1 MLASLLP
8 GLRDVRAP
16 LAAGY
21 LWLVACWLTLE
32 PSVPERADAHGV
44 VASLYRA
51 DDVLSVVGLGL
62 VLAFAAYLLGS
73 LSASTLSP
81 LLRRAFPSAWPVTGT
96 SIPPSPMSPQAIEA
110 LNQVVFG
117 AVDEV
122 NEALALTGVD
132 ADAFLAGQ
140 TRRTV
145 PGLGEPARRRPWRR
159 WRARARLRRPPTAS
173 PARSKRMRGPR
184 SGSESA
190 TPISIDVRRAALL
203 VPWVLQ
209 DLDVVA
215 NTRLLGR
222 DQALYA
228 EVDRNR
234 AEVELRLA
242 IIPPLAILA
251 IALGMVTDPWVL
263 VVAAALGGL
272 LAWGLFS
279 DAVRRERLAN
289 QILLQSM
296 AAGRVQSAKLESL
309 AGEALAEK
317 GRHEPERLRRAAQ
330 SAELALQNVVSS
342 LEWVGTSEPALA
354 FDARRW
360 IDQAHE
366 AVTRMG
372 EVFPA
377 PVTLMAQ
384 EALDLLTTVADGWV
398 DMNAGKGPPA
408 HDPQDLLAEARK
420 SITRFRAR
428 ALARVQEAVEAEP
441 MPAPAAPEA
450 TP

>member
-32 PSVPERADAHGV
+32 PSVPERSEAHGV

-51 DDVLSVVGLGL
+51 DDVLSVVGLGI

-81 LLRRAFPSAWPVTGT
+81 LLRRGFPSAWPVKGT
-96 SIPPSPMSPQAIEA
+96 SIPPSPLTPQAIEA

-117 AVDEV
+117 AVDEI
-122 NEALALTGVD
+122 NDSLALTGVD
-132 ADAFLAGQ
+132 ADEFLAGQ
-140 TRRTV
+140 TRRAI
-145 PGLGEPARRRPWRR
+145 PGLGEPRRRGRDWELRT
-159 WRARARLRRPPTAS
+159 RLRRPPDAS
-173 PARSKRMRGPR
+173 LDRSKRMGAPPI
-184 SGSESA
+184 GAESA
-190 TPISIDVRRAALL
+190 TPVDIDVRRAAVL
-203 VPWVLQ
+203 VPRVLQ
-209 DLDVVA
+209 DLDIVA

-242 IIPPLAILA
+242 IIPPLLVLA
-251 IALGMVTDPWVL
+251 IALGIVTAPWVL

-272 LAWGLFS
+272 LAWGLFR

-296 AAGRVQSAKLESL
+296 AAGRVQSAKIESL
-309 AGEALAEK
+309 VGEALAAK
-317 GRHEPERLRRAAQ
+317 SRHEPERLRRAAQ
-330 SAELALQNVVSS
+330 AAELALQSVVSS

-360 IDQAHE
+360 IDQAQE

-377 PVTLMAQ
+377 PVTLTAQ

-398 DMNAGKGPPA
+398 AVNEGKGAPA
-408 HDPQDLLAEARK
+408 HDPQELLAEARER
-420 SITRFRAR
+420 ITKFRAR
-428 ALARVQEAVEAEP
+428 ALQTVQEALAAEP
-441 MPAPAAPEA
+441 PPAPGGGEA